1 MTAQSAPSVQSPVSP
16 TLSMAQPICLRR
28 PSLRVLC
35 VRARLARSI
44 LAQVAKRVPV
54 DVVMPDGSLLGGG
67 TRQADRPGLEIVRPT
82 ALFERLAHH
91 PKIGIG
97 EAYMAG
103 DWKAAE
109 GTDLAELLM
118 PFAERMTTA
127 VPGGWLRLRGFVDR
141 RIPTIQNNSLLGSR
155 RNIEAH
161 YDLSND
167 LFATFLDETMSYSS
181 AIFDEDQPLRTQ
193 SFEEAQLRKV
203 HAILDMAKVGQDS
216 RVLEIGTGW
225 GTLALEAARR
235 GATVTS
241 VTLSK
246 EQAALARQRIADA
259 GFADTVDIRIQDYR
273 EVEGVYDAVV
283 SVEMIEAV
291 GEEYWETY
299 FRTIDERLAPGGI
312 AAIQA
317 ILMSHERL
325 MATKHS
331 YGWIQKHIFP
341 GGLIPSL
348 QAMSETTDAATTL
361 RMSAVEAFGTDYAET
376 LRRWRETFLAR
387 WSEVNALGFDETFRR
402 KWEFYLAYC
411 EAGFATGYLDVAQV
425 RFEREGA
432 AAAAS

>member
-1 MTAQSAPSVQSPVSP
+1 MTAQSPAALQN
-16 TLSMAQPICLRR
+16 MAQPLCLRR
-28 PSLRVLC
+28 PTLRVLC

-67 TRQADRPGLEIVRPT
+67 TRRTDRPGLEIVRPT
-82 ALFERLAHH
+82 AVFERLAHH

-141 RIPTIQNNSLLGSR
+141 RIPSIQNNSLLGSR

-181 AIFDEDQPLRTQ
+181 AIFDEDEPLRTQ

-246 EQAALARQRIADA
+246 EQAVLARQRVADA
-259 GFADTVDIRIQDYR
+259 GFTDTVDIRIQDYR
-273 EVEGVYDAVV
+273 EVEGDYDAVV

-312 AAIQA
+312 AAVQA

-387 WSEVNALGFDETFRR
+387 WPEVHALGFDETFRR